1 MPRWK
6 KHKPVLAN
14 AICLKLSNKSLN
26 LEGSR
31 PRAAP
36 RIKNEQSNICNC
48 VSHTAFVFFPRV
60 SCSSP
65 HPVIFGMGEGDAG
78 WAVYLDILRKPRYL
92 NTLILTVLVSLATT
106 FAALAVSTT
115 AGMFLVRNRFRGR
128 GSLLAVLTL
137 PLAFPGVVIGF
148 LIILLGGRQ
157 GLINQI
163 TPGHVVFAYSALGLF
178 LGYLYFSIPRVLL
191 TVMAAAEKLDP
202 ALEEAARTMGA
213 TPYSVMK
220 DVIIPGLMPSLIA
233 SGAIAFATA
242 MGAFG
247 TAFTLATNIDVIP
260 MVIYTEFTLSANIAM
275 ASALSIVLGII
286 TWILLLIA
294 RSLTGSTVAGGG

>member
-1 MPRWK
+1 MTNRTF
-6 KHKPVLAN
+6 VLT
-14 AICLKLSNKSLN
+14 CLTPLLIFSL
-26 LEGSR
+26 
-31 PRAAP
+31 
-36 RIKNEQSNICNC
+36 
-48 VSHTAFVFFPRV
+48 AFLAFPLMRLFLASV
-60 SCSSP
+60 
-65 HPVIFGMGEGDAG
+65 EGDNG
-78 WAVYLDILRKPRYL
+78 WAVYLDIIRKPRYI
-92 NTLILTVLVSLATT
+92 NTLVLTVLVSLATT

-115 AGMFLVRNRFRGR
+115 AGMFLVRNKFRGR
-128 GSLLAVLTL
+128 NILLSILTL

-163 TPGHVVFAYSALGLF
+163 TPGHVVFAYSVLGLF

-202 ALEEAARTMGA
+202 SLEEAARTLGA
-213 TPYSVMK
+213 NPFRVVV
-220 DVIIPGLMPSLIA
+220 DVILPGLMPSLIA

-275 ASALSIVLGII
+275 AAALSIVLGIV

-294 RSLTGSTVAGGG
+294 RSLSGTTVAAGG

>member
-1 MPRWK
+1 MAF
-6 KHKPVLAN
+6 LAFPLMRLFL
-14 AICLKLSNKSLN
+14 ASV
-26 LEGSR
+26 EGE
-31 PRAAP
+31 
-36 RIKNEQSNICNC
+36 N
-48 VSHTAFVFFPRV
+48 
-60 SCSSP
+60 
-65 HPVIFGMGEGDAG
+65 G
-78 WAVYLDILRKPRYL
+78 WSIYLDIIRKPRYL

-106 FAALAVSTT
+106 FAALAISTT
-115 AGMFLVRNRFRGR
+115 AGMFLVRNKFRGR
-128 GSLLAVLTL
+128 NTLLSILTL

-163 TPGHVVFAYSALGLF
+163 TPGHVVFAYSVLGLF

-202 ALEEAARTMGA
+202 ALEEAARTLGA
-213 TPYSVMK
+213 KPFRVVV
-220 DVIIPGLMPSLIA
+220 DVILPGLMPSLIA

-275 ASALSIVLGII
+275 ASALSIVLGVV

-294 RSLTGSTVAGGG
+294 RSLSGTTVAAGG

>member
-1 MPRWK
+1 MTNRNF
-6 KHKPVLAN
+6 VLA
-14 AICLKLSNKSLN
+14 CLMPLLIFS
-26 LEGSR
+26 
-31 PRAAP
+31 
-36 RIKNEQSNICNC
+36 I
-48 VSHTAFVFFPRV
+48 AFLAFPLVRLLLA
-60 SCSSP
+60 S
-65 HPVIFGMGEGDAG
+65 GEGDAG

-106 FAALAVSTT
+106 FSALAISTT
-115 AGMFLVRNRFRGR
+115 AGMFLSRNRFRGR
-128 GSLLAVLTL
+128 GILLSVLTL

-157 GLINQI
+157 GLVNQL
-163 TPGHVVFAYSALGLF
+163 TPGHVVFAYSVIGLF

-202 ALEEAARTMGA
+202 SLEEAARTMGA
-213 TPYSVMK
+213 SPYRVVM
-220 DVIIPGLMPSLIA
+220 DVIIPGLMPALIA

-260 MVIYTEFTLSANIAM
+260 MVIYTEFTLSANIAV
-275 ASALSIVLGII
+275 AAALSIVLGIV
-286 TWILLLIA
+286 TWVMLLIA
-294 RSLTGSTVAGGG
+294 RSLSGTTVAAGG